1 MELAENTWWRGGEY
15 MEEIIHNPA
24 ETQSFFILSFYKR
37 INFKVLEFPT
47 HQPTDRPSV
56 LVLYKH
62 NVSFTNNNNC
72 KAFRYSVPQ
81 TWVFYRGFT
90 KNVGDFLGIYKM
102 DKNMNFKIT

>member
-1 MELAENTWWRGGEY
+1 MELDENAWWQRGEY

-47 HQPTDRPSV
+47 PNRSTDRPSV

-62 NVSFTNNNNC
+62 NVSCTNNSNC

-81 TWVFYRGFT
+81 TWGFT
-90 KNVGDFLGIYKM
+90 KKCVDFLGIFKM
-102 DKNMNFKIT
+102 DKNMNFNIS